1 MVIDDGNS
9 NKKTRKSYFNILKNK
24 VHFAKSYRYY
34 PSFHKSNELTM
45 IIVFLMIV
53 WCLVILMAAFANL
66 GFKVDCIVFVPE

>member
-24 VHFAKSYRYY
+24 VHFAKNYRYY

-45 IIVFLMIV
+45 INVFLMII
-53 WCLVILMAAFANL
+53 WSLVILMAALANL
-66 GFKVDCIVFVPE
+66 GFKVDCTVLVSE

>member
-53 WCLVILMAAFANL
+53 WCVVILMAAFANL
-66 GFKVDCIVFVPE
+66 GFKVDCTVFVPE

>member
-45 IIVFLMIV
+45 IIVFLTII
-53 WCLVILMAAFANL
+53 WSLVILTAEFANL
-66 GFKVDCIVFVPE
+66 GFKVDCTVLVSE